1 MMIGTAGSVMS
12 ESDRKLVRGMWA
24 IREAGLSGQQSAS
37 RPPCVRSVGRDTAY
51 QDPEAIDQSIEPVP
65 A

>member
-1 MMIGTAGSVMS
+1 
-12 ESDRKLVRGMWA
+12 MWA

-51 QDPEAIDQSIEPVP
+51 QDAEAIDQSIEPVP